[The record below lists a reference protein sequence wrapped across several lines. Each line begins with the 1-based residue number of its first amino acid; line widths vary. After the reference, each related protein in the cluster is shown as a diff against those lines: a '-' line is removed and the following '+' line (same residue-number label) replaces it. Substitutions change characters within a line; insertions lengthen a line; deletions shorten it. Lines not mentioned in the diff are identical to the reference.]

1 MSKRI
6 LFIAPYP
13 RAQAPS
19 QRFRFEQ
26 YIPALKDAGYE
37 VDVRPF
43 LSEKDWAPLYKQ
55 GSFARKG
62 WSMVRSFMKRWGL
75 LTKVRRYDY
84 VFIHREAAMIGPPVF
99 EFIIAKVLRK
109 KYIYDFDDAIWLP
122 NYSQS
127 NAKFHRLK
135 AYGKVK
141 KIIRWA
147 DTVVVGNSFLAE
159 YAKQYNDNVQIIP
172 TTIDL
177 DNVHNKVT
185 GHQEDVIRIG
195 WTGSHTTM
203 EYLPQLVPTLKELE
217 KSYPIK
223 FRVISNHPPEIDLD
237 CLEYVEWNKT
247 TEIEDLAAIHIGVMP
262 LKDSVW
268 AKGKCGFKGLQYM
281 SLQIPSVMSAVGVN
295 TEIIEHGING
305 FLCNSDDD
313 WHEILLALIQDI
325 ELRKTI
331 GLAGHHTVKDRFS
344 VAANTPNYL
353 ALFQ

>member
-13 RAQAPS
+13 HAQAPS

-26 YIPALKDAGYE
+26 YIPILEKEGYE
-37 VDVRPF
+37 VDVEPF
-43 LSEKDWAPLYKQ
+43 LSQKDWAPLYKE
-55 GSFARKG
+55 GSFIRKG
-62 WSMVRSFMKRWGL
+62 WSMTRSFFRRWGL
-75 LTKVRRYDY
+75 MTRIRHYKYI
-84 VFIHREAAMIGPPVF
+84 FIHREASMIGPPIF

-127 NAKFHRLK
+127 NARFHRLK

-141 KIIRWA
+141 NIIRWA
-147 DTVVVGNSFLAE
+147 DSVVVGNAFLKD
-159 YAKQYNDNVQIIP
+159 YALNYNDNVQIIP

-177 DNVHNKVT
+177 ENVHNRIT
-185 GHQEDVIRIG
+185 EHDQEVVIIG

-203 EYLPQLVPTLKELE
+203 EYLPMLIPALKRLE
-217 KSYPIK
+217 SEFPIK

-237 CLEYVEWNKT
+237 CIEYIQWNKEN
-247 TEIEDLAAIHIGVMP
+247 EIEDLAAIQIGVMP

-281 SLQIPSVMSAVGVN
+281 SLHIPAVMSSVGVN
-295 TEIIEHGING
+295 PEIVKDGENG
-305 FLCNSDDD
+305 FLITDQDQ
-313 WHEILLALIQDI
+313 WYEVLATLIQDLQ
-325 ELRKTI
+325 LRKKI
-331 GLAGHHTVKDRFS
+331 GHAGFNTVNEKFS
-344 VAANTPNYL
+344 VSANSKNYL
-353 ALFQ
+353 ELFK